1 MIYLLFIIALIV
13 IGALAFYAGSL
24 LFQLKVQTQRKENT
38 AKLRI
43 EKIIESIQTIA
54 LAIEQQQC
62 NLSEGC
68 IRLVH
73 LLECLPVSNKPNV
86 NEQYPALY
94 ELFIAVEHLPTH
106 DKRKAQ
112 SKKETFK
119 QDVFREELEAKL
131 SSKILNEVS
140 TLTKFTVIH

>member
-94 ELFIAVEHLPTH
+94 ELFIAVEHLPT
-106 DKRKAQ
+106 
-112 SKKETFK
+112 
-119 QDVFREELEAKL
+119 
-131 SSKILNEVS
+131 
-140 TLTKFTVIH
+140 

>member
-1 MIYLLFIIALIV
+1 MIYLLFIIAITV
-13 IGALAFYAGSL
+13 IGALAFYTGSL
-24 LFQLKVQTQRKENT
+24 LFKLKIQKQRKENT

-43 EKIIESIQTIA
+43 EKIIDSIQTIA

-73 LLECLPVSNKPNV
+73 LLECLPVFNKPKL
-86 NEQYPALY
+86 NEQYPAVY
-94 ELFIAVEHLPTH
+94 ELFKAVEHLPTH
-106 DKRKAQ
+106 ETRKAQ

-119 QDVFREELEAKL
+119 QDMFREELEAKL
-131 SSKILNEVS
+131 ASKILNEVS